1 MKSTRKERA
10 DQLLVSR
17 GLARS
22 REAARAMIL
31 AGEALLPNGRVEKA
45 GQLLPSDAEIRLARR
60 RRFVSRGGDKLAG
73 ALEDFGVEVRG
84 LAALDVGA
92 STGGFTDCLLQS
104 GARHVY
110 AVDVGRAQLA
120 EKLRRDERVTF
131 RESLNARTPFELAEA
146 VDLVVADVSFI
157 SLRLVLPSA
166 LAHLRPGGRALALV
180 KPQFEAGRGQA
191 KARGVVRDPQVHARV
206 VGGFCLWAVER
217 GLRVLGVRASRVA
230 GETGNREFFVLLR
243 A

>member
-1 MKSTRKERA
+1 M
-10 DQLLVSR
+10 
-17 GLARS
+17 
-22 REAARAMIL
+22 
-31 AGEALLPNGRVEKA
+31 
-45 GQLLPSDAEIRLARR
+45 
-60 RRFVSRGGDKLAG
+60 SRGGDKLAG
-73 ALEDFGVEVRG
+73 ALDDFGVEVQG

-110 AVDVGRAQLA
+110 AVDVGRGQLA

-166 LAHLRPGGRALALV
+166 LAHLRPGGRVLALV

-191 KARGVVRDPQVHARV
+191 RDRGVVRDPASTCPGSRRILP
-206 VGGFCLWAVER
+206 VGCRAGFFGCWAFER
-217 GLRVLGVRASRVA
+217 RGFRERRAIGSSSYCCAHEGRR
-230 GETGNREFFVLLR
+230 GG
-243 A
+243 